1 MSKKDSM
8 LHPALKH
15 GGYSGTS
22 LLPGE
27 DPGAFEKLHAG
38 LIAEHAPAGPLEEDI
53 VASMARLIW
62 RKQNLSTYR
71 MAEQAKK
78 RVSAIRS
85 ELVPQP
91 DYYSLPLLSISG
103 DMPDPEEVRA
113 GEHAAEAQ
121 ARKELGN
128 SVWEL
133 AEMGSD
139 VTIDHLFN
147 ELSVVDRLD
156 GMIDRC
162 IKRLLLVRGLK
173 SISSSSSKVALPP
186 KRIAAA

>member
-27 DPGAFEKLHAG
+27 DPAAFEKLHAG
-38 LIAEHAPAGPLEEDI
+38 LIAEHAPAGPLEDDI
-53 VASMARLIW
+53 VATLARLIW
-62 RKQNLSTYR
+62 RKQHLSTYQL
-71 MAEQAKK
+71 AERAKG

-85 ELVPQP
+85 ELVPHP
-91 DYYSLPLLSISG
+91 RYDFPSLPILG
-103 DMPDPEEVRA
+103 EMPDPEEVRA
-113 GEHAAEAQ
+113 AEHAAEEQ
-121 ARKELGN
+121 ARKELGK

-133 AEMGSD
+133 VEMDDD
-139 VTIDHLFN
+139 VTIDHLLS
-147 ELSVVDRLD
+147 ELSLVERLD

-173 SISSSSSKVALPP
+173 SISSSPSKASSPP

>member
-27 DPGAFEKLHAG
+27 DPGAFEKLRAG
-38 LIAEHAPAGPLEEDI
+38 LIAEHAPAGPLEDDI
-53 VASMARLIW
+53 VATMARLIW
-62 RKQNLSTYR
+62 RKQNLSTYQL
-71 MAEQAKK
+71 AEQAKR
-78 RVSAIRS
+78 RVSEIRS
-85 ELVPQP
+85 ELVP
-91 DYYSLPLLSISG
+91 YE
-103 DMPDPEEVRA
+103 MPSHPYADETHDPEEVRA
-113 GEHAAEAQ
+113 AEHAAEEQ
-121 ARKELGN
+121 ARKELGK

-133 AEMGSD
+133 VEMDDD
-139 VTIDHLFN
+139 VTIDRLLS

-173 SISSSSSKVALPP
+173 SISSSESKASSPP
-186 KRIAAA
+186 KRITAA

>member
-1 MSKKDSM
+1 MSEKDSA

-27 DPGAFEKLHAG
+27 DPGAFEELHAG
-38 LIAEHAPAGPLEEDI
+38 LIAEHGPAGPLEEDI
-53 VASMARLIW
+53 VTTMAHLIW
-62 RKQNLSTYR
+62 RKQNISTYQR
-71 MAEQAKK
+71 AERAK
-78 RVSAIRS
+78 RRLSAIRS

-91 DYYSLPLLSISG
+91 KDEFAFLSISG

-113 GEHAAEAQ
+113 AEHAAEEQ
-121 ARKELGN
+121 ARKELGK

-133 AEMGSD
+133 VEMGSD
-139 VTIDHLFN
+139 VTIDRLLS
-147 ELSVVDRLD
+147 ELSLVDRLD

-173 SISSSSSKVALPP
+173 SISSSESKASSPP
-186 KRIAAA
+186 KRITAA